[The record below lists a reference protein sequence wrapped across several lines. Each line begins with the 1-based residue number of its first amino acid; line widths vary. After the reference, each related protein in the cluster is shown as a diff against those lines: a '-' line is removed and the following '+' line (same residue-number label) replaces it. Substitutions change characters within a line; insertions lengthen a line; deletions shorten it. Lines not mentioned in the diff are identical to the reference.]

1 VAAFPSMYLCLSLSV
16 RIQPY
21 YSPTVFF
28 KLVKNSCWFF
38 LESQM
43 LEESGP
49 SKRGVQYMDGT
60 LAETAIIDYRLW
72 FADQGRQTSGF
83 HFRLQQTNRCSLFPF
98 SSCSK
103 QTEFAIFC

>member
-1 VAAFPSMYLCLSLSV
+1 VVAFPSMYLCLSLSV
-16 RIQPY
+16 RIQSY
-21 YSPTVFF
+21 LSPTVFF
-28 KLVKNSCWFF
+28 KLVENSLVF

-49 SKRGVQYMDGT
+49 SKRGVQQMDGT

-83 HFRLQQTNRCSLFPF
+83 HFHLQQTNRRSLFPF

-103 QTEFAIFC
+103 QTEFAIFR